1 MKNLRLALQA
11 LGCLVVLLVGAALY
25 FAVNPAPLKK
35 FVFAQAM
42 PTDYFAPYHD
52 SIAPALYQVSGA
64 VYAYEHGFA
73 RSLVIVADSGIAIID
88 TFNPEHATAL
98 RAVLAENFPGKPVRW
113 VVFSHNHLDH
123 IRGSEVFKG
132 AEIIGHAMVNDL
144 VADWPKAGKTITP
157 VTRIIEGDTTLQFG
171 NITVDALYMTFS
183 HSHTLYGFHVR
194 QNDVVKEDVV
204 FAADMMFVK
213 AVPPFD
219 FPDFYHP
226 GYIRALDRLIAV
238 NAAHYV
244 PSHTDRGTRDDLIA
258 YRNMMVKMEQTIRE
272 GLLAR
277 GTEAAVDGYAAR
289 AVLRESYDV
298 LSAEYG
304 DWHGFDAMFVPKFGR
319 YYGGTYLGY

>member
-1 MKNLRLALQA
+1 MTGVKNVLI
-11 LGCLVVLLVGAALY
+11 GIVVLMGGATLYLVA
-25 FAVNPAPLKK
+25 NPAPVKK
-35 FVFAQAM
+35 AVFAQAM
-42 PTDYFAPYHD
+42 PTTYFSHYHEK
-52 SIAPALYQVSGA
+52 IAPALYQVSDS
-64 VYAYEHGFA
+64 VYAYERGFA
-73 RSLVIVADSGIAIID
+73 RSLIIVVDEGIAVFD
-88 TFNPEHATAL
+88 TFNTEHATHMRDA
-98 RAVLAENFPGKPVRW
+98 LAEAFPGKQVRW

-123 IRGSEVFKG
+123 IRGSDVFQG
-132 AEIIGHAMVNDL
+132 AEIIGHKLVNEL
-144 VADWPKAGKTITP
+144 VSDWPNAGATITQI
-157 VTRIIEGDTTLQFG
+157 TRPIEGDTVLRFG
-171 NITVDALYMTFS
+171 GVTVDALYMTFS

-194 QNDVVKEDVV
+194 QSKLVEADVV

-226 GYIRALDRLIAV
+226 GYIRALDRLIAL

-258 YRNMMVKMEQTIRE
+258 YRDMMVKMEETIRL

-277 GTEAAVDGYAAR
+277 GAEAAVDGRAAR
-289 AVLRESYDV
+289 AVLKESYDV